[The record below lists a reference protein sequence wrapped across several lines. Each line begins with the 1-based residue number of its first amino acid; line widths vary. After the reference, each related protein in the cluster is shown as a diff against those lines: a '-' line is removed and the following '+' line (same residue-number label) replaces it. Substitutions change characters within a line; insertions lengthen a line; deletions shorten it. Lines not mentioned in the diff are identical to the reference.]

1 MPLLLLQTLECDVEV
16 QQSEVVKSEPEHTA
30 SPAQLVRLLQISPE
44 PPTRI
49 AVAVHP
55 EPEPV
60 PPLLPVQPAPEPESQ
75 PVLAQYPGN
84 EGDENTARFRLHV
97 SEAVSRPV
105 VEREP
110 AHEPKPEPELEPVVQ
125 RTAAINDGV
134 HGPAKPQRSDA
145 ANMAAMAG
153 DETVVRLLV
162 SRGLLPMSALS
173 VCWSPPLHCFSLYA
187 YIG

>member
-1 MPLLLLQTLECDVEV
+1 MPLLLLQTLERDVEV
-16 QQSEVVKSEPEHTA
+16 PQSEVVKSEFEHTA
-30 SPAQLVRLLQISPE
+30 SPARLVRLLQISPE

-75 PVLAQYPGN
+75 PLLAQYPGN
-84 EGDENTARFRLHV
+84 EGDENTARFGLHV

-110 AHEPKPEPELEPVVQ
+110 AHEPKPEPELELVQ

-134 HGPAKPQRSDA
+134 HGPAKQRQRSDA
-145 ANMAAMAG
+145 ANMAMAG
-153 DETVVRLLV
+153 DEPVVRLLV